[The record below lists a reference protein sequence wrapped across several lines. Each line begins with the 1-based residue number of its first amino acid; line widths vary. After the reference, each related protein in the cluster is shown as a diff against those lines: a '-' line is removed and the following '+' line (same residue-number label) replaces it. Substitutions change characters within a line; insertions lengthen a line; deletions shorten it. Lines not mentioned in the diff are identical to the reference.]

1 MRTLGY
7 SRLIVFIVPR
17 GATVR
22 RIVSIYAH
30 GPSLGKIVKVF
41 DHGDE
46 NLTRVF
52 VCKKV
57 SERKKETLILSV
69 YKETNANTFVTHA
82 LSRHQFA
89 PKRGQVNI

>member
-1 MRTLGY
+1 MLMV
-7 SRLIVFIVPR
+7 L
-17 GATVR
+17 
-22 RIVSIYAH
+22 
-30 GPSLGKIVKVF
+30 SLGKIVKVF

-82 LSRHQFA
+82 LPSSPVRTKA
-89 PKRGQVNI
+89 RASKYLK

>member
-1 MRTLGY
+1 MLMV
-7 SRLIVFIVPR
+7 L
-17 GATVR
+17 
-22 RIVSIYAH
+22 
-30 GPSLGKIVKVF
+30 SLGKIVKVF

-69 YKETNANTFVTHA
+69 YKETNANTFVAQA
-82 LSRHQFA
+82 LPRQQFA
-89 PKRGQVNI
+89 LKRGQVNI

>member
-17 GATVR
+17 GATVSKG
-22 RIVSIYAH
+22 VLLAFMLMVL
-30 GPSLGKIVKVF
+30 SLGMIVKVF

-57 SERKKETLILSV
+57 SE
-69 YKETNANTFVTHA
+69 
-82 LSRHQFA
+82 
-89 PKRGQVNI
+89 